1 MTKSIRLRSCA
12 TTIATLTLVAPA
24 LAGVGGSVA
33 AAPTTGLSIEPVGF
47 RVVDGVADLTNPLRH
62 DDLTI
67 DVGYSATNSSNRPVL
82 PSPRSIIGPD
92 DRAQVYNTQL
102 APYRRSGQIT
112 FLDSTRTMTGSC
124 TGWLIS
130 PTAVVTAGHCLTDGT
145 APTIDIEFAPARNG
159 VGNDP
164 YGTFRATEVWFDA
177 QSGAP
182 GRDWGLIELDAPA
195 GDSVGW
201 YGIESVDDLDLVGR
215 PAHIIG
221 YPGDKP
227 AGTMWQ
233 AVDTIDSRTDR
244 ALSYATDTFGGQS
257 GAAVTTDDKDI
268 ADAIHTDG
276 GSTNSGTA
284 LTAELFNTLAR
295 LR

>member
-1 MTKSIRLRSCA
+1 MKKTIRLRSS
-12 TTIATLTLVAPA
+12 TTAIATLALMIPA
-24 LAGVGGSVA
+24 LAGVGGA
-33 AAPTTGLSIEPVGF
+33 ADAAPTTGLSIDPVGY
-47 RVVDGVADLTNPLRH
+47 RVVDGNADLSNPLPH
-62 DDLTI
+62 DGLTT
-67 DVGYSATNSSNRPVL
+67 DVGYSSTDSSNGPVL
-82 PSPRSIIGPD
+82 PSPRSVIGPD
-92 DRAQVYNTQL
+92 DRAQVYDTQL
-102 APYRRSGQIT
+102 TPYRRSGQIT
-112 FLDSTRTMTGSC
+112 FLDSTRTRAGSC

-145 APTIDIEFAPARNG
+145 APTVDMEFAPARSG

-177 QSGAP
+177 QYGAP

-215 PAHIIG
+215 RTRIIG

-233 AVDTIDSRTDR
+233 AVDSIDSRTDR
-244 ALSYATDTFGGQS
+244 TLSYATDTFGGQS
-257 GAAVTTDDKDI
+257 GAAVTTDDYDI

-276 GSTNSGTA
+276 GSINSGTA